1 MIVNGSI
8 NYSFSG
14 RRRRTVSSKKKK
26 AVFKELKPKSR
37 RTEQRYPSAPLTPYV
52 DPKKVDRTANK
63 TYTVAPAYNKGAYQ
77 VISHD
82 NIKDIGR

>member
-1 MIVNGSI
+1 LVVKGSI

-26 AVFKELKPKSR
+26 AVFKELKPKSKSI
-37 RTEQRYPSAPLTPYV
+37 EQRYPSAALTPYV
-52 DPKKVDRTANK
+52 DPKKVDRTLTK

-77 VISHD
+77 VISKD
-82 NIKDIGR
+82 NIKDIGK

>member
-1 MIVNGSI
+1 MIIKGSI
-8 NYSFSG
+8 NYTFSG

-37 RTEQRYPSAPLTPYV
+37 EAKQRYPSAPLTPYV
-52 DPKKVDRTANK
+52 DPKKVDRTMNK

-77 VISHD
+77 VISQE
-82 NIKDIGR
+82 NIKDIGK